1 MKISIVTPTFNEAT
15 NLVARERELATQ
27 EAPWEWIVVDGGS
40 ADNSIELARAAGAQV
55 VRSKIGRG
63 IQLNAGARLATGD
76 VLLFL
81 HADTALPSDALAQVR
96 AALLDQAIV
105 GGNFTL
111 SFDDTSFTGHL
122 LAFVYMAKR
131 RLFGIWYGDSAI
143 FVRAITFRTLG
154 GFAEFPILEDA
165 HFVERLQRAGPTRR
179 LDAVVTSSSRR
190 YRGRVVATIVR
201 WTTIFALYKLGIAP
215 RRLARL
221 YAPHNA
227 TAEELQAAQASPV
240 SRGVAE
246 VRPGLERSWRG

>member
-1 MKISIVTPTFNEAT
+1 MKISIVTPTLNEAK
-15 NLVARERELATQ
+15 NLIARERELATQ
-27 EAPWEWIVVDGGS
+27 EGPWEWIIADGGS
-40 ADNSIELARAAGAQV
+40 VDNSIQTARAAGAKI
-55 VRSKIGRG
+55 VRSEMGRG
-63 IQLNAGARLATGD
+63 IQLNAGARIATGD

-81 HADTALPSDALAQVR
+81 HADTALPRDALRQIR
-96 AALLDQAIV
+96 AALRDPIV

-111 SFDDTSFTGHL
+111 SFDDTSFASRL
-122 LAFVYMAKR
+122 LAFVYVAKR
-131 RLFGIWYGDSAI
+131 KLFGVWYGDSAI

-221 YAPHNA
+221 YAPHSV
-227 TAEELQAAQASPV
+227 TAAELQAAQASPV
-240 SRGVAE
+240 IRGVVE
-246 VRPGLERSWRG
+246 LRQGPERSWRG